1 MSMTI
6 TNPYGALLINDVTVT
21 WNHDKGHQTG
31 SDKTLDLMSASLGAV
46 FWSSPV
52 GAVGA
57 SQTIVPATAAYV
69 PAGSST
75 ITFTFDDSYDNWDNP
90 PTESISITLNA
101 PGCQG
106 VVIFRNR

>member
-31 SDKTLDLMSASLGAV
+31 GDKTLDLMSASLGAA
-46 FWSSPV
+46 FWTS
-52 GAVGA
+52 AVGA
-57 SQTIVPATAAYV
+57 PGESQTITPTSSTYV

-75 ITFTFDDSYDNWDNP
+75 ISFTFHQSYDNWDIP